1 MRISVWSSDVCSS
14 DLIAVAQLRLDVC
27 NASLVEPG
35 LCLVQQKTPTLVG
48 DLGLSRIKFSPFL
61 EESSSGPKPNLAA
74 EVARLGGEIA
84 PADDVEKLHGHV
96 GLPRDPGTVVP
107 FPPVLGRA
115 VP

>member
-48 DLGLSRIKFSPFL
+48 DLGLLRIKFSQFL
-61 EESSSGPKPNLAA
+61 EESSSGTKHNIAA
-74 EVARLGGEIA
+74 EVDRPGGEIA
-84 PADDVEKLHGHV
+84 PADDGEKLHGHV
-96 GLPRDPGTVVP
+96 EIGGGT
-107 FPPVLGRA
+107 LRGRGCENGKNRG
-115 VP
+115 